1 MTSLALLLMRA
12 LHWLP
17 LPLLRALG
25 AALGTLL
32 WLFARERRRV
42 AHTNLA
48 LCFPK
53 IDTAQRSALVRA
65 TFRAFS
71 QSVIDRAILW
81 HAAPARLRVLVQLA
95 GEAHLERLAGRPVIL
110 LAPHFAGLDAA
121 WARLTLDRRLA
132 SIYARQKNAAF
143 NTALK
148 AGRSRFNDPLL
159 LSRQS
164 GMRTIL
170 RELSNGLPLYTLPDL
185 DLGARDAVFAPF
197 FGVPAATITAVSR
210 LARLANAAV
219 LPVVT
224 HMTPHG
230 YEVTIHAPWEHFPGA
245 SDEADARRMNAFIE
259 DEVRA
264 NIAQYHWLHKRFKTR
279 PPGEARLY

>member
-53 IDTAQRSALVRA
+53 MDTAQRSALVRA

-81 HAAPARLRVLVQLA
+81 HAAPARLRALVQLA

>member
-53 IDTAQRSALVRA
+53 MDKAQRSALVRA

-81 HAAPARLRVLVQLA
+81 HAAPARLRALVQLA

>member
-1 MTSLALLLMRA
+1 MTPLTLGLMRA

-42 AHTNLA
+42 AHINLS
-48 LCFPK
+48 LCFPEMGQ
-53 IDTAQRSALVRA
+53 AQRSALVRA

-81 HAAPARLRVLVQLA
+81 HSPPQRIRTLVHVA
-95 GEAHLERLAGRPVIL
+95 GEAHLERLAGQPVIL

-121 WARLTLDRRLA
+121 WARLTLERRLA

-143 NTALK
+143 NAALK

-159 LSRQS
+159 LSRQD
-164 GMRTIL
+164 GMRAIL
-170 RELSNGLPLYTLPDL
+170 RELSNGLPLYTLPDM

-210 LARLANAAV
+210 LARLAGAAV

-224 HMTPHG
+224 RMTPRG
-230 YEVTIHAPWEHFPGA
+230 YEVTIHPPWDHFPSA
-245 SDEADARRMNAFIE
+245 SDEDDARRMNAFIE
-259 DEVRA
+259 TEVRA
-264 NIAQYHWLHKRFKTR
+264 NLAQYHWLHKRFKTR
-279 PPGEARLY
+279 PTGAARLY